1 MEVRVIH
8 NEVKQNPIF
17 ERKLNN
23 LTNRK
28 KTQAVW
34 KNITESQCSGHCRKI
49 SDRGQGQMA
58 EYVRGAKQQFAEHRR
73 ETHKTNR
80 GPPPAPLFQT
90 VADIVDLYKG
100 CSSFVGISGG
110 METSISKQTGV
121 LFYNSKLISTDPPPS
136 ESCPSHQL
144 TNIPITFILSA

>member
-1 MEVRVIH
+1 MAVCVIH

-17 ERKLNN
+17 ETWFTNN
-23 LTNRK
+23 LTKHKKPSCMEEHYRK
-28 KTQAVW
+28 
-34 KNITESQCSGHCRKI
+34 SQCSGHCPKI
-49 SDRGQGQMA
+49 SNRGQGQMA

-73 ETHKTNR
+73 KTQKTGR
-80 GPPPAPLFQT
+80 GPPPAPLSQT

-121 LFYNSKLISTDPPPS
+121 LFYNSNIMVNNRYQLYPPPS
-136 ESCPSHQL
+136 ESCPSL
-144 TNIPITFILSA
+144 